1 MPNHY
6 RAAGK
11 KKEGHA
17 AKYVTRSQAL
27 KHLQL
32 GLSYFRKLC
41 ILKGVFPREPKKKLK
56 GNHNSYYH
64 VKDIMFVKH
73 EPILETLRDMGAYE
87 KKVKKAMSKKNRD
100 LAERL
105 LTKKPTYN
113 LDMLIKERYPKFI
126 DALRDLDDCLSMV
139 HLFAALPAVD
149 RAVNGENIPVDRVHN
164 CRRLSLEWQA
174 FVSRTHKLR
183 KTFISVKGIH
193 YQAEVEGQK
202 IIWLTPHALQQVLPE
217 VDYKVLLTFLEFNE
231 ALLASINHRLYN
243 LINLKYPPI
252 LDPQLEA
259 FAADF
264 YALSRLFVAKDCT
277 SSMKTAAA
285 ISSASEHT
293 KIQQKG
299 TNHDESV
306 VRHAQLQQLLSSDEP
321 GALMHLAVDATS
333 EDDEDADT
341 RECKNLFKTVTFFLS
356 REVPTESLLFVIPAF
371 GGTVSWEGEGAPFE
385 ESDQSITH
393 QVVDRPTQYHKFLSR
408 DYIQPQWVYDC
419 VNARILL
426 PTEKYMVGCVPPPHL
441 SPFVDDEAEG
451 YVPEY
456 AEAIKRLKAAE
467 RKGALR
473 LPGTGKEDL
482 GDPQSFLGVDDRAE
496 AIEAAERKRK
506 AKKHQHE
513 LALELEGVQYS
524 AISGEVQGEDAEG
537 DAAYD
542 LNQIAEDAAN
552 MSKIGMSGKKR
563 KQWEAMKKC
572 DERKKVYTK
581 ELEERKKHEGQKSDT
596 EVWYTISLKKR
607 RQDENCHL

>member
-1 MPNHY
+1 MPKHY

-27 KHLQL
+27 RHLQL

-73 EPILETLRDMGAYE
+73 EPILGTLRDMGAYE
-87 KKVKKAMSKKNRD
+87 KKVKKPCQRRTGI
-100 LAERL
+100 LLERL
-105 LTKKPTYN
+105 LTRKPTYN

-149 RAVNGENIPVDRVHN
+149 RAVNGEKIPVDRVHN

-183 KTFISVKGIH
+183 KTFISVKGIY

-231 ALLASINHRLYN
+231 ALLASVNHRLYN

-252 LDPQLEA
+252 LDPRLEA
-259 FAADF
+259 FATDL
-264 YALSRLFVAKDCT
+264 YAMSRLFDAKDCT
-277 SSMKTAAA
+277 SSMKTAAV
-285 ISSASEHT
+285 ISSVSERT

-306 VRHAQLQQLLSSDEP
+306 DSVDRHAQLQQLLSFDET
-321 GALMHLAVDATS
+321 GALMHLAVDAIS
-333 EDDEDADT
+333 EDEEDADT
-341 RECKNLFKTVTFFLS
+341 RECKNLFKTMKFFLS
-356 REVPTESLLFVIPAF
+356 REVPIESLLFVIPAF
-371 GGTVSWEGEGAPFE
+371 GGTVSWEGEGAPLE

-393 QVVDRPTQYHKFLSR
+393 QIVDRPTQYHKFLSR

-456 AEAIKRLKAAE
+456 AEAIKRLQAAE

-482 GDPQSFLGVDDRAE
+482 GDPQSSLGVNDRAE

-506 AKKHQHE
+506 MTTQVKKHQHE
-513 LALELEGVQYS
+513 LKLELEGVQYS
-524 AISGEVQGEDAEG
+524 AISDEVEGEDAEG
-537 DAAYD
+537 DSEYD
-542 LNQIAEDAAN
+542 LNQIAEDASN

-572 DERKKVYTK
+572 DEIKKAAAQK
-581 ELEERKKHEGQKSDT
+581 FEERKRMDT
-596 EVWYTISLKKR
+596 
-607 RQDENCHL
+607 